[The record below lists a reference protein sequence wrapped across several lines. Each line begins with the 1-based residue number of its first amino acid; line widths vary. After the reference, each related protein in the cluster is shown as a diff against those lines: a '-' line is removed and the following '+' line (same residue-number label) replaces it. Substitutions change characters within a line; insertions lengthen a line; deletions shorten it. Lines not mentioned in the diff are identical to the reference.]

1 MKSFQYLTILMVAI
15 VTIEAQLWNDQQ
27 WRRWEWMTFN
37 TGYCEP
43 YPWCFD
49 RSEEANGGIFKD
61 CDVDGEIGLTWDEL
75 NQLTFHT
82 YCTMKSVQIYPK
94 LISWDME

>member
-15 VTIEAQLWNDQQ
+15 VANEAQLWNDQQ
-27 WRRWEWMTFN
+27 WRRWEWMTFG

-49 RSEEANGGIFKD
+49 RSEEANQGIFKD
-61 CDVDGEIGLTWDEL
+61 CDEDGETGLTWDEL
-75 NQLTFHT
+75 KHCEVSF
-82 YCTMKSVQIYPK
+82 SFRADF
-94 LISWDME
+94 S